1 MRTPATG
8 ARHEKSRAE
17 RGFSQCI
24 CAKGRELVLH
34 DLGDGAHRAL
44 FLAVATSDAGI
55 LFNDLSYAVNNLEN
69 LLRASFNA
77 DTTADALVCFD
88 NWM

>member
-1 MRTPATG
+1 MT
-8 ARHEKSRAE
+8 SRLSAY
-17 RGFSQCI
+17 R
-24 CAKGRELVLH
+24 KELVLN